1 VCSWR
6 CFAPPRRLRLSITSG
21 SRSADFGEGLHA
33 FHFTAG
39 LGYGVFFLAFVY
51 QPRLIVGTI
60 DDSSAIGMRNGLRGY
75 YFADMVSLEVG
86 HQFVHHHH
94 GLHHD
99 IHILLGVNPWA
110 LRTLR

>member
-1 VCSWR
+1 
-6 CFAPPRRLRLSITSG
+6 
-21 SRSADFGEGLHA
+21 
-33 FHFTAG
+33 
-39 LGYGVFFLAFVY
+39 
-51 QPRLIVGTI
+51 VGTI

-99 IHILLGVNPWA
+99 IHLLLGVNPWA